1 MSSQPHVFNNG
12 LYYKWI
18 HSSNIQRVV
27 YGIAAQLNTHISIH
41 QMTETQYRPMCQQG
55 VFSINYHNFLFF
67 LAYSHL
73 KDNYQVF

>member
-27 YGIAAQLNTHISIH
+27 YGIAAQLNPHISIH

-55 VFSINYHNFLFF
+55 VFPINYHGLFF
-67 LAYSHL
+67 IFGILPF